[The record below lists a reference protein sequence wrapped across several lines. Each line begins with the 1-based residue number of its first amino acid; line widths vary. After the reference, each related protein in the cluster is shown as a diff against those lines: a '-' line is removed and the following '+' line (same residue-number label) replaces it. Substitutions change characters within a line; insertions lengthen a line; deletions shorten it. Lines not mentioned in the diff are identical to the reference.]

1 MHFAD
6 ITDVRDG
13 LTPALRETL
22 SILQAEINGRHF
34 VCSSKILRIVADI
47 LGTDLETVYDLLVD
61 TTCPRSNL
69 PLIEGHGFFG
79 FPVAHPDFSEIRL
92 SDFCVRLLH
101 SETVTDFSRPLPMPV
116 PYALVNGTI
125 GYSHSISKIPTHN
138 LGEVIDATVAFIRNP
153 KLETKDILQFIKG
166 PDLPVGGT
174 IENFEDLHDIY
185 RSGQGIIRVIVDPD
199 ATNDHI
205 DTLKDYCTWYGMR
218 ARKIRNRNAYRLE
231 VPYHAFLW
239 DGAQTR
245 FMSLKDIL
253 QSYIDYCKSAIPSI
267 SAEALCLSLL
277 KYKDLSSARIT
288 DSHLEH

>member
-1 MHFAD
+1 M
-6 ITDVRDG
+6 
-13 LTPALRETL
+13 
-22 SILQAEINGRHF
+22 
-34 VCSSKILRIVADI
+34 
-47 LGTDLETVYDLLVD
+47 
-61 TTCPRSNL
+61 
-69 PLIEGHGFFG
+69 
-79 FPVAHPDFSEIRL
+79 
-92 SDFCVRLLH
+92 
-101 SETVTDFSRPLPMPV
+101 
-116 PYALVNGTI
+116 
-125 GYSHSISKIPTHN
+125 
-138 LGEVIDATVAFIRNP
+138 
-153 KLETKDILQFIKG
+153 
-166 PDLPVGGT
+166 GGT

-253 QSYIDYCKSAIPSI
+253 QSYIDYFKSAIPSI

-277 KYKDLSSARIT
+277 KYKDLSSARMT
-288 DSHLEH
+288 NSHLEH